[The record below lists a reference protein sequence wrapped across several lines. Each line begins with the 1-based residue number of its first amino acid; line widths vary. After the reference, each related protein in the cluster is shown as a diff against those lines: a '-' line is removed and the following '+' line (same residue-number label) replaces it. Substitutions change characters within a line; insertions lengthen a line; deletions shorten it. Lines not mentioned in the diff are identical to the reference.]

1 MGSIG
6 KYYDKPVMTWGLVNS
21 FDLTNSDKYP
31 TLSTI
36 VGTSRVLGRAIVA
49 VMKEFGWEQ
58 FAFLYG
64 TNDIRNRCTYIRTDI
79 ETVVNEDDNIFISF
93 QRAIADTSLQNLKT
107 ILTAVAS
114 KARSKLTQF

>member
-49 VMKEFGWEQ
+49 VMKQFNWKQ

-64 TNDIRNRCTYIRTDI
+64 TNDIRNRCTYIKNDI
-79 ETVVNEDDNIFISF
+79 ETVISNEADIFISY
-93 QRAIADTSLQNLKT
+93 QRAIANTGLQNLKT
-107 ILTAVAS
+107 ILTTVS
-114 KARSKLTQF
+114 SRARSKDKS